1 MTGDHLS
8 PRLRF
13 VTTPPRLPL
22 ALQIVA
28 WLFLFD
34 GIGAV
39 ITIFVC
45 MLHNQIQLDFDV
57 LGIFVFFGLR
67 RLSGG
72 WRTCA
77 LVLVYLCLVLIPVVA
92 IISLGAKTANV
103 HLLGIIGPSIPPFF
117 VTLAAIFWFGIAL
130 WVLGVLKRRDVVA
143 LFAQRKLGLA

>member
-1 MTGDHLS
+1 M
-8 PRLRF
+8 
-13 VTTPPRLPL
+13 TTPPRLPL

-34 GIGAV
+34 GISAV

-67 RLSGG
+67 RLSSG

-77 LVLVYLCLVLIPVVA
+77 LVLIYLCLVLIPIVA
-92 IISLGAKTANV
+92 IISFGATTANI
-103 HLLGIIGPSIPPFF
+103 HLLGITGPSIPPFF
-117 VTLAAIFWFGIAL
+117 VTLAAIFWFGLAL
-130 WVLGVLKRRDVVA
+130 WILGVLKRPDVVA
-143 LFAQRKLGLA
+143 LFEQRRMGLA